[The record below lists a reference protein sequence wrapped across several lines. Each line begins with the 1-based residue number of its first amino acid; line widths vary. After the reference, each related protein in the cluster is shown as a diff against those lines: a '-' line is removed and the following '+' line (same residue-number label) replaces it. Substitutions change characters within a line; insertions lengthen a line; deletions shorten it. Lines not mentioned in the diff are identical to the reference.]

1 VKILIADDNATFRY
15 ALGEKLTSLGY
26 DVVFAADG
34 HEAWERLLGEEGPR
48 LAVLDRMM
56 PGLDGLEV
64 CRRVRGREE
73 APYIYVILLTSLA
86 MREDIIGGLQAGAD
100 DYVVK
105 PVDTRELVAR
115 LRTGRRIIDL
125 QEHLLAAQE
134 VIRHRATHDALTGL
148 HNRGA
153 VLEALE
159 REVAR
164 GWRERRP
171 VGVLMA
177 DVDHFKQINDTHGH
191 LVGDE
196 VLRAVSRA
204 MTLAL
209 RPYDL
214 VGRYGGEEFLIV
226 LPGCDEADTLRLGV
240 RLHQSIAEIAISL
253 PAGPLGVTVSVGTA
267 SANAAWRVKTEDL
280 LRAADAALY
289 RAKNEGRNRV
299 VAGVLDAGPAS
310 DNLQG
315 VSR

>member
-1 VKILIADDNATFRY
+1 MKILIADDNATFRY

-26 DVVFAADG
+26 DVVFAANG
-34 HEAWERLLGEEGPR
+34 HEAWEALQGEDAPR

-56 PGLDGLEV
+56 PELDGLEV
-64 CRRVRGREE
+64 CRRVRGRAEG
-73 APYIYVILLTSLA
+73 PYVYLILLTALA

-105 PVDTRELVAR
+105 PVDTQELVAR

-125 QEHLLAAQE
+125 QERLLAAQE
-134 VIRHRATHDALTGL
+134 MIRYRATHDALTGL
-148 HNRGA
+148 QNRGA
-153 VLEALE
+153 VLEALD
-159 REVAR
+159 RELAR
-164 GWRERRP
+164 GWRERRS

-196 VLRAVSRA
+196 VLRAVGRT
-204 MTLAL
+204 MTHAL

-240 RLHQSIAEIAISL
+240 RLRQSIAEIALPL

-267 SANAAWRVKTEDL
+267 SANPSARVKAEDL
-280 LRAADAALY
+280 LRAADTALY
-289 RAKNEGRNRV
+289 RAKHEGRNRV
-299 VAGVLDAGPAS
+299 VPGLLDAGTSS
-310 DNLQG
+310 DTLEK
-315 VSR
+315 VSC

>member
-1 VKILIADDNATFRY
+1 MKILIADDNATFRY
-15 ALGEKLTSLGY
+15 ALGEKLASLGY
-26 DVVFAADG
+26 EVVFAADG
-34 HEAWERLLGEEGPR
+34 PEAWERLQGEDAPR

-64 CRRVRGREE
+64 CRRVRARGEG
-73 APYIYVILLTSLA
+73 PYVYLILLTALA

-100 DYVVK
+100 DYVIK
-105 PVDTRELVAR
+105 PVDTQELAAR

-125 QEHLLAAQE
+125 QERLLAAQE
-134 VIRHRATHDALTGL
+134 IIRHRATHDALTGL

-159 REVAR
+159 RELAR

-196 VLRAVSRA
+196 VLRLVSRT
-204 MTLAL
+204 MTHAL

-240 RLHQSIAEIAISL
+240 RLRQSIADAAVGL
-253 PAGPLGVTVSVGTA
+253 PDGPAGVTVSVGTA
-267 SANAAWRVKTEDL
+267 AASPDAPVKAETL

-289 RAKNEGRNRV
+289 RAKHEGRNRV
-299 VAGVLDAGPAS
+299 VAGVLPARACRES
-310 DNLQG
+310 LQE
-315 VSR
+315 VSC

>member
-34 HEAWERLLGEEGPR
+34 HEAWEALQGEDAPR

-56 PGLDGLEV
+56 PGLDGLEL
-64 CRRVRGREE
+64 CRRVRGRAEG
-73 APYIYVILLTSLA
+73 PYVYLILLTALA

-105 PVDTRELVAR
+105 PVDTQELVAR

-125 QEHLLAAQE
+125 QERLLAAQE
-134 VIRHRATHDALTGL
+134 IIRFRATHDALTGL
-148 HNRGA
+148 QNRGA
-153 VLEALE
+153 VLEALD
-159 REVAR
+159 RELVR
-164 GWRERRP
+164 GWRERQP

-196 VLRAVSRA
+196 VLRAVGRT
-204 MTLAL
+204 MTHAL

-240 RLHQSIAEIAISL
+240 RLRQSIAEIALAL

-267 SANAAWRVKTEDL
+267 SAHPSARVKAEDL
-280 LRAADAALY
+280 LRAADTALY
-289 RAKNEGRNRV
+289 RAKHEGRNRV
-299 VAGVLDAGPAS
+299 VPGLLDAGTS
-310 DNLQG
+310 SENLQEA
-315 VSR
+315 SC